1 MSLYENFLVPV
12 CKNVGGRPYSSFG
25 QESCKPYRTV
35 GLYGGPRLPN
45 LEQFFYARLAQ
56 LGEHLPYKQRVGGS
70 SPSLRTRQ
78 SVSFLVGITC
88 YGLVEVKPEFNDADK
103 PLSPF

>member
-1 MSLYENFLVPV
+1 MPLYENLLVPV
-12 CKNVGGRPYSSFG
+12 CKNVGSRPYSSFG

-56 LGEHLPYKQRVGGS
+56 LGEHVPYSTNFHISFIMNSKEIGNLTELQCITALYALGCD
-70 SPSLRTRQ
+70 
-78 SVSFLVGITC
+78 VSI
-88 YGLVEVKPEFNDADK
+88 
-103 PLSPF
+103 PFGNS